1 MTIDPADLARLPG
14 PRYRALAEAIA
25 AAVRGGRLEAGA
37 RLPTQRALA
46 HRLGVTVGTVGRA
59 YELAERQG
67 WIRCEVGRGSFVQA
81 PERSLARL
89 LPANSDGDNTL
100 DLRINGPSPTALD
113 EALAESLRALMAEPI
128 GRVMLRRYAPGAG
141 LPAHRAA
148 AAAWLRDLGVP
159 AEPGRVLLTGGAQ
172 AGLHLALAALA
183 RPGDTLLVEELAYPG
198 LRDLAEILH
207 LRPEPVAI
215 DADGMR
221 ADALADAVAT
231 SGARL
236 AVVVPDLHNPTTAT
250 MPTARREALVEVAER
265 TGLLLIED
273 SVYRPL
279 TGATLPALA
288 ALAPARTI
296 HVASLSK
303 AILPG
308 LRIGV
313 LAAPPGLVPALTQV
327 AHATRIGESPLLA
340 ELLARWLASGQLHA
354 AAAAQRA
361 CADERQARARARL
374 PDQALRTAPG
384 ALHAWLELPAGW
396 TGAEAARRLEAQAL
410 LVAPADLFSFTRQP
424 APAALRLALGWPRE
438 LAELD
443 RALDILAGTLTDGP
457 AQRAVVV

>member
-1 MTIDPADLARLPG
+1 MTIRPDDLARLPG

-25 AAVRGGRLEAGA
+25 SAVRAGRLAAGA

-81 PERSLARL
+81 PDRTLARL
-89 LPANSDGDNTL
+89 LPSVGDGDDPL

-113 EALAESLRALMAEPI
+113 DALAESLRALMAEPT
-128 GRVMLRRYAPGAG
+128 GRDMLRRYAAGAG

-159 AEPGRVLLTGGAQ
+159 AASDRVLLTGGAQ
-172 AGLHLALAALA
+172 AGLHLTLAALT
-183 RPGDTLLVEELAYPG
+183 RPGDTILVEELAYPG
-198 LRDLAEILH
+198 LRDLAEVLH
-207 LRPEPVAI
+207 LRVEPVAI

-221 ADALADAVAT
+221 PDALADAVAA
-231 SGARL
+231 SAARL

-250 MPTARREALVEVAER
+250 MPAARREALVELAER
-265 TGLLLIED
+265 FGLLLIED
-273 SVYRPL
+273 GVYRPL
-279 TGATLPALA
+279 AAARLPALA
-288 ALAPARTI
+288 ALAPDRTI

-303 AILPG
+303 AVLPG
-308 LRIGV
+308 LRIGA
-313 LAAPPGLVPALTQV
+313 LAAPAKLVASLSQL

-340 ELLARWLASGQLHA
+340 ELFARWSAAGLLEE

-374 PDQALRTAPG
+374 PDLALRTAPG
-384 ALHAWLELPAGW
+384 ALHAWLELPSGW
-396 TGAEAARRLEAQAL
+396 TGAEAARQLETHGL
-410 LVAPADLFSFTRQP
+410 LVAPAELFSFTRQP
-424 APAALRLALGWPRE
+424 PPAALRLALGWPRTR
-438 LAELD
+438 ADLD
-443 RALDILAGTLTDGP
+443 RALDILVRTLSDKPPG
-457 AQRAVVV
+457 RGVVV